1 MGETKSTPQIQ
12 VTLKE
17 REKKTK
23 LNAYKIAYMSLKEK
37 ISEFCPSMRVTR
49 LKNNPHFFSF
59 PFVFNALACA
69 YLLK

>member
-1 MGETKSTPQIQ
+1 MGETKLTPKSQ

-17 REKKTK
+17 RKKK
-23 LNAYKIAYMSLKEK
+23 LNAYKIACMSLKKK
-37 ISEFCPSMRVTR
+37 ISEFCPSLRVTR

-59 PFVFNALACA
+59 PSVFSTVTCA